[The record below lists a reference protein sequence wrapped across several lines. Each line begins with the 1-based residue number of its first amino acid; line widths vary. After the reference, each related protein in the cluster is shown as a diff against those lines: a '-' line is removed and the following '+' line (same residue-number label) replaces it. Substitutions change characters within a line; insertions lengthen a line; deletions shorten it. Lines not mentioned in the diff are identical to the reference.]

1 MFPYKP
7 HTTFKDMPNYKGD
20 LAPLAQKRITNEL
33 KKIKSSL
40 GPNTY
45 FKYNENDLTKFSFM
59 LIGLK
64 DSPYYLGFFMF
75 NMFIPN
81 TYPTNSPS
89 VHFMTHYK
97 NFRFHPNL
105 YENGK
110 ICLSILGTWSGEG
123 WAQSMSMLTVIVEIQ
138 SRIGYEHPII
148 CEPGHEKDAG
158 IPSSIEY
165 NQAIQ
170 YISILGTIHQLDEW
184 IQQVKEKQDFINPFG
199 KEMSEFFLEN
209 YNEYIKVLDTLK
221 CVDGK
226 KLSTMW
232 AIQSVHINIIEAKTK
247 VVNMKEK
254 LKKFDSIEID
264 SISIKD
270 IATSS
275 SDKPK

>member
-1 MFPYKP
+1 MFPYKSY
-7 HTTFKDMPNYKGD
+7 TTYRNMTDYTGKLSSLG
-20 LAPLAQKRITNEL
+20 QKRITNEL
-33 KKIKSSL
+33 KYIHKNL

-45 FKYNENDLTKFSFM
+45 FKYDENDLTKFSFM

-64 DSPYYLGFFMF
+64 DTPYYLGFFLY
-75 NMFIPN
+75 NMLIPN
-81 TYPTNSPS
+81 TYPTNYPS

-110 ICLSILGTWSGEG
+110 ICLSILGTWPGEER
-123 WAQSMSMLTVIVEIQ
+123 WTQAMSMMTVIVEIQ

-158 IPSSIEY
+158 KPSSIEY

-170 YISILGTIHQLDEW
+170 YMSILAAIYQLDEW
-184 IQQVKEKQDFINPFG
+184 LLQVKEKQEFINPFG
-199 KEMSEFFLEN
+199 KIMKSFFLEN
-209 YNEYIKVLDTLK
+209 YNEYHKVIDTLK

-226 KLSTMW
+226 RLSTLW
-232 AIQSVHINIIEAKTK
+232 ASYSVLIDIKEAKKQIT
-247 VVNMKEK
+247 NMKEK
-254 LKKFDSIEID
+254 LENLD
-264 SISIKD
+264 SISTKD

-275 SDKPK
+275 SDKPKNL